1 MVAMVAAAA
10 AAVATATRWTPAST
24 AMGTAAAI
32 TVPTGPTTDAVWQ
45 VEAEH
50 LP

>member
-1 MVAMVAAAA
+1 MVAAAA
-10 AAVATATRWTPAST
+10 ATATRWTPASTAVGT

-32 TVPTGPTTDAVWQ
+32 TVPTATTTDAVWQ
-45 VEAEH
+45 VVAEH